1 MSLVSLGDDRK
12 SRHHQYKCN
21 EINHSERE
29 GGKEEGERVRVL
41 EKWGGS
47 GAETGGGGGTLT
59 ETLKGKETETSQ
71 VGRNRIET

>member
-1 MSLVSLGDDRK
+1 MSLVSLGDNRK
-12 SRHHQYKCN
+12 SRHHQYKCD

-41 EKWGGS
+41 KKWGGS
-47 GAETGGGGGTLT
+47 GAENGGGKWT
-59 ETLKGKETETSQ
+59 ETLKGKEKGISQ